1 MRKRC
6 LSRQASPVGRAL
18 PEGLLVSFARKG
30 LTPFTLTLTTCRPSA
45 GGHAGTAPFDATP
58 SPPGLRRA
66 GSGLPLPSGSN
77 GNGSN
82 GNGSNGNGSGGLMRT
97 HSLKREL
104 GIPQLE
110 AAQSL
115 RRAMSCYP
123 ELAPDGGEG
132 AAAAPSD
139 GHSAGELLACCLC

>member
-1 MRKRC
+1 MQREVRDAHR
-6 LSRQASPVGRAL
+6 LIAAAAVSLTSVRL
-18 PEGLLVSFARKG
+18 P
-30 LTPFTLTLTTCRPSA
+30 PFTPTTCRPSA
-45 GGHAGTAPFDATP
+45 GGHSGSAPFDATP

-66 GSGLPLPSGSN
+66 GSGLPFPSTASGSS

-82 GNGSNGNGSGGLMRT
+82 SNGSNGNGSGGLMRT

-139 GHSAGELLACCLC
+139 GHSAGELLACFLC